1 MSPPRIDKLPSK
13 LRFFR
18 RSSTSMKYVADYSVF
33 VSDVHIKLTN
43 PMTNVV
49 IWQIQLF
56 AKGAIST
63 NIVVELSLVYSYT
76 NPSIQIQVHRAARRR
91 FLGERAAAT
100 YEALSRAQRN
110 ISIEFVSL
118 LFSDR

>member
-1 MSPPRIDKLPSK
+1 
-13 LRFFR
+13 
-18 RSSTSMKYVADYSVF
+18 
-33 VSDVHIKLTN
+33 
-43 PMTNVV
+43 MTNVV